1 VSFIYISN
9 STTLGDTIE
18 RPKGYDGPIIFEAE
32 LGIVIGKECRNIDE
46 GSAASFIF
54 GYTCVN
60 DVTATGLLNKD
71 FPGFQQW
78 TRCKGYDTF
87 CPLGPAIVT
96 DLDTNNTELRVQG
109 VLDGEKRQDYPVS
122 DMVFSP
128 HQIVAAISQIQT
140 LMPGDLIS
148 CGTSLGVK
156 PMEPG
161 SKVDITVP
169 GVGTLSNVFDV

>member
-1 VSFIYISN
+1 V
-9 STTLGDTIE
+9 
-18 RPKGYDGPIIFEAE
+18 RPEGYDGPIIFEAE
-32 LGIVIGKECRNIDE
+32 LGIVIGKECRNVDE
-46 GSAASFIF
+46 DAAADVIF

-60 DVTATGLLNKD
+60 DVSATGLLNKD

-78 TRCKGYDTF
+78 TRSKGYDSF

-96 DLDTNNTELRVQG
+96 DLDTNVNVQG
-109 VLDGEKRQDYPVS
+109 VLDGELRQDYPVS

-128 HQIVAAISQIQT
+128 HAIVSQLSKIQT
-140 LMPGDLIS
+140 LHAGDLIS

-156 PMEPG
+156 PMGPG

-169 GVGTLSNVFDV
+169 GVGTLSNVFDI